1 MTEDDI
7 DEAAKL
13 PPDARIESLDERLD
27 RAQRREAEEA
37 NKNRVDPNMRVTQL
51 VIGYLI
57 GGPLGGGLLGWGLDS
72 LFGTRPWIMLV
83 MLFLGFGVGV
93 RSILRIAKSSLVR
106 KEKFERIDSI
116 FPPNSDLRGCLNRYD
131 RWYNALDQRPPLL
144 IQRFQGRNLLWI
156 DRRFGGKGVLFR
168 CAPGCE
174 L

>member
-1 MTEDDI
+1 MAVSLSAMFLAPVWPLNFSRGDAQGRCMAED
-7 DEAAKL
+7 ENGEVPKL
-13 PPDARIESLDERLD
+13 PPDARLESLDERLD

-93 RSILRIAKSSLVR
+93 RSILRIAKSSL
-106 KEKFERIDSI
+106 
-116 FPPNSDLRGCLNRYD
+116 G
-131 RWYNALDQRPPLL
+131 QT
-144 IQRFQGRNLLWI
+144 
-156 DRRFGGKGVLFR
+156 
-168 CAPGCE
+168 PGDGM
-174 L
+174 

>member
-1 MTEDDI
+1 MTEDET

-72 LFGTRPWIMLV
+72 LFGTKPWLTLV

-93 RSILRIAKSSLVR
+93 RSILRIAKTSM
-106 KEKFERIDSI
+106 
-116 FPPNSDLRGCLNRYD
+116 G
-131 RWYNALDQRPPLL
+131 Q
-144 IQRFQGRNLLWI
+144 
-156 DRRFGGKGVLFR
+156 
-168 CAPGCE
+168 APGDGM
-174 L
+174 